1 MDARDQA
8 AVDKMLCDL
17 DGTPNKARLGAN
29 AIVAVSMAVLHA
41 AAADAREP
49 LWRYLAGGQRVRVP
63 LPEIQIFGG
72 GAHAGRRTDV
82 QDFMVMCPKAGSF
95 RRALEITDDVY
106 RAAGRLMGRRGRRR
120 VAPAKGGG
128 GRTFG
133 RTGGREGHTHDLR

>member
-8 AVDKMLCDL
+8 AVDRLLCDL

-49 LWRYLAGGQRVRVP
+49 LWRYLAEGRKVRVP

-82 QDFMVMCPKAGSF
+82 QDRSEEHTSE
-95 RRALEITDDVY
+95 LQS
-106 RAAGRLMGRRGRRR
+106 LMRISYAVFCLKNKQPQLTRP
-120 VAPAKGGG
+120 VIFAMLLADA
-128 GRTFG
+128 
-133 RTGGREGHTHDLR
+133 HL

>member
-82 QDFMVMCPKAGSF
+82 QDFMVMCPKSGSF
-95 RRALEITDDVY
+95 RRALEITD
-106 RAAGRLMGRRGRRR
+106 RS
-120 VAPAKGGG
+120 
-128 GRTFG
+128 
-133 RTGGREGHTHDLR
+133 EEHTSELQSL